1 MEFRKGKRGSRTVFV
16 NVTSFIDVLFVLLL
30 FFMVST
36 TFVNQPAMS
45 LDLPK
50 AVHSQG
56 TRQPGLIVYVDGEQ
70 VPGTWWYLQN
80 GVIHLND
87 EPVDDALLDSAL
99 RSRLVDSEDK
109 AVVLKADSR
118 VSHGTV
124 VHVLDIIKGAGVVK
138 LTIATQPEQ

>member
-1 MEFRKGKRGSRTVFV
+1 MELRKTKRNSRSVFV

-56 TRQPGLIVYVDGEQ
+56 TRQPGIIVYID
-70 VPGTWWYLQN
+70 QN
-80 GVIHLND
+80 GLIHLND
-87 EPVDDALLDSAL
+87 EPVDDSVLDQAL
-99 RSRLVDSEDK
+99 RARLAASEDK
-109 AVVLKADSR
+109 SVVLKADSR
-118 VSHGTV
+118 VTHGTV

-138 LTIATQPEQ
+138 LTIATQPTS

>member
-1 MEFRKGKRGSRTVFV
+1 MELRGKRRGSRTIFV

-36 TFVNQPAMS
+36 TFVNQPAMN

-56 TRQPGLIVYVDGEQ
+56 TRQPGIVVHVD
-70 VPGTWWYLQN
+70 QN

-87 EPVDDALLDSAL
+87 EPVDDVLLEQVL
-99 RSRLVDSEDK
+99 QTRLATSEDRS
-109 AVVLKADSR
+109 VVLKADSR

-124 VHVLDIIKGAGVVK
+124 VHILDIIKGAGVTK
-138 LTIATQPEQ
+138 LTIATQPQS

>member
-1 MEFRKGKRGSRTVFV
+1 MDFRNREKRGSRTIFV

-36 TFVNQPAMS
+36 TFVNQPAMN

-56 TRQPGLIVYVDGEQ
+56 TRQPGIVVHVD
-70 VPGTWWYLQN
+70 QN
-80 GVIHLND
+80 GAIHLND
-87 EPVDDALLDSAL
+87 EPVDDALLEQAL
-99 RSRLVDSEDK
+99 QSRLATSDDR

-124 VHVLDIIKGAGVVK
+124 VHILDIIKGAGVQK
-138 LTIATQPEQ
+138 LTIATQPQS

>member
-1 MEFRKGKRGSRTVFV
+1 MFV

-56 TRQPGLIVYVDGEQ
+56 TRQPGLIVYVD
-70 VPGTWWYLQN
+70 QN

>member
-1 MEFRKGKRGSRTVFV
+1 MEFRKTKRGSRTVFV

-50 AVHSQG
+50 VKNSQG
-56 TRQPGLIVYVDGEQ
+56 TNQPGIIVYVD
-70 VPGTWWYLQN
+70 QN

-138 LTIATQPEQ
+138 LTIATQPKQ

>member
-1 MEFRKGKRGSRTVFV
+1 MELRAKRKGSRTVFV

-36 TFVNQPAMS
+36 TFVTQPAMN

-56 TRQPGLIVYVDGEQ
+56 TRQPGIIVYVD
-70 VPGTWWYLQN
+70 QN
-80 GVIHLND
+80 GVVHLND
-87 EPVDDALLDSAL
+87 EPVDDALLEQSLQA
-99 RSRLVDSEDK
+99 RLANSEDK

-124 VHVLDIIKGAGVVK
+124 VHILDIIKGSGVVK
-138 LTIATQPEQ
+138 LTIATQPES

>member
-1 MEFRKGKRGSRTVFV
+1 M
-16 NVTSFIDVLFVLLL
+16 N
-30 FFMVST
+30 
-36 TFVNQPAMS
+36 

-56 TRQPGLIVYVDGEQ
+56 TRQPGIVVHVD
-70 VPGTWWYLQN
+70 QN

-87 EPVDDALLDSAL
+87 EPVDDALLEQAL
-99 RSRLVDSEDK
+99 QSRLATSEDR

-124 VHVLDIIKGAGVVK
+124 VHILDIIKGAGVQK
-138 LTIATQPEQ
+138 LTIATQPQS

>member
-1 MEFRKGKRGSRTVFV
+1 MELRKTKRNSRSVFV

-56 TRQPGLIVYVDGEQ
+56 TRQPGIIVYVD
-70 VPGTWWYLQN
+70 QN

-118 VSHGTV
+118 GSHG
-124 VHVLDIIKGAGVVK
+124 
-138 LTIATQPEQ
+138 

>member
-1 MEFRKGKRGSRTVFV
+1 MELRGKRRGSRTVFV

-36 TFVNQPAMS
+36 TFVTQPAMN

-56 TRQPGLIVYVDGEQ
+56 TRQPGIIVYVD
-70 VPGTWWYLQN
+70 QN

-87 EPVDDALLDSAL
+87 EPVDDALLEQSL
-99 RSRLVDSEDK
+99 QTRLADSEDK

-124 VHVLDIIKGAGVVK
+124 VHILDIIKGAGVAK
-138 LTIATQPEQ
+138 LTIATQPES

>member
-1 MEFRKGKRGSRTVFV
+1 MELRKSKRNSRSVFV

-56 TRQPGLIVYVDGEQ
+56 TRQPGIIVYVDQHGI
-70 VPGTWWYLQN
+70 
-80 GVIHLND
+80 IHLND

-99 RSRLVDSEDK
+99 RARLATSEDK

-138 LTIATQPEQ
+138 LTIATQPES

>member
-56 TRQPGLIVYVDGEQ
+56 TRQPGIIVYVD
-70 VPGTWWYLQN
+70 QN

>member
-1 MEFRKGKRGSRTVFV
+1 MELRRTRRKTRSVFV

-50 AVHSQG
+50 AVHSEG
-56 TRQPGLIVYVDGEQ
+56 TRQPPIIVYVDKD
-70 VPGTWWYLQN
+70 
-80 GVIHLND
+80 GVVHLND
-87 EPVDDALLDSAL
+87 EQVDDALLEQAL
-99 RSRLVDSEDK
+99 INRLATTEEK

-124 VHVLDIIKGAGVVK
+124 VHVLDIIKGAGVTK
-138 LTIATQPEQ
+138 LTIATQPES

>member
-1 MEFRKGKRGSRTVFV
+1 MELRGKRKGSRTVFV

-36 TFVNQPAMS
+36 TFVTQPAMN

-56 TRQPGLIVYVDGEQ
+56 TRQPGIIVYVD
-70 VPGTWWYLQN
+70 QN

-87 EPVDDALLDSAL
+87 EPVDDALLEQSL
-99 RSRLVDSEDK
+99 LTRLANSEDK

-124 VHVLDIIKGAGVVK
+124 VHILDIIKGSGVVK
-138 LTIATQPEQ
+138 LTIATQPES

>member
-1 MEFRKGKRGSRTVFV
+1 MEFRKTKRGSRTVFV

-36 TFVNQPAMS
+36 TFVNQPAMI

-50 AVHSQG
+50 AVHSPG
-56 TRQPGLIVYVDGEQ
+56 TRQPGLVVYVDQHGA
-70 VPGTWWYLQN
+70 
-80 GVIHLND
+80 IHLNY
-87 EPVDDALLDSAL
+87 EAVADALLDSAL

-138 LTIATQPEQ
+138 LTIATQPEP

>member
-1 MEFRKGKRGSRTVFV
+1 MDLRRGKRSSRSVFV

-36 TFVNQPAMS
+36 TFVNQPAMN

-50 AVHSQG
+50 AVHTQTS
-56 TRQPGLIVYVDGEQ
+56 RQAGIVVYVDQ
-70 VPGTWWYLQN
+70 RGT
-80 GVIHLND
+80 IHLND
-87 EPVDDALLDSAL
+87 EAIDEALLEQAL
-99 RSRLVDSEDK
+99 ISRLATVDDK

-124 VHVLDIIKGAGVVK
+124 VHILDIIKGAGVVK
-138 LTIATQPEQ
+138 LTIATQPES

>member
-1 MEFRKGKRGSRTVFV
+1 MEFRKTKRGSRTVFV

-56 TRQPGLIVYVDGEQ
+56 TRQPGLVVYVD
-70 VPGTWWYLQN
+70 QN

>member
-56 TRQPGLIVYVDGEQ
+56 TRQPGLIVYVD
-70 VPGTWWYLQN
+70 QN

-109 AVVLKADSR
+109 AVVLKAGSR

>member
-1 MEFRKGKRGSRTVFV
+1 MAA
-16 NVTSFIDVLFVLLL
+16 NVSTEDGDIGFQIAPMVDVVFVLLL

-56 TRQPGLIVYVDGEQ
+56 TSQAGIIVYVDKDA
-70 VPGTWWYLQN
+70 
-80 GVIHLND
+80 VIHVND
-87 EPVDDALLDSAL
+87 EPVDDAMLDSVL

>member
-1 MEFRKGKRGSRTVFV
+1 MEFRKSKRNSRSVFV

-56 TRQPGLIVYVDGEQ
+56 TRQPAIIVYVD
-70 VPGTWWYLQN
+70 QN
-80 GVIHLND
+80 GGVRLND
-87 EPVDDALLDSAL
+87 EPVNDALLDSAL
-99 RSRLVDSEDK
+99 RARLATSEDK

-138 LTIATQPEQ
+138 LTIATQPTS

>member
-1 MEFRKGKRGSRTVFV
+1 MELRKSKRNSRSVFV

-56 TRQPGLIVYVDGEQ
+56 TRQPAIIVYIDQNGLIHV
-70 VPGTWWYLQN
+70 
-80 GVIHLND
+80 ND
-87 EPVDDALLDSAL
+87 EPVDDALLDSVL
-99 RSRLVDSEDK
+99 RTRLATSEDK

-118 VSHGTV
+118 VSHGAV

-138 LTIATQPEQ
+138 LTIATQPAQ

>member
-56 TRQPGLIVYVDGEQ
+56 TRQPGLIVYVD
-70 VPGTWWYLQN
+70 QN

-87 EPVDDALLDSAL
+87 EPVDDALLDSAP

>member
-1 MEFRKGKRGSRTVFV
+1 MEFRKSKRSSRSVFV

-45 LDLPK
+45 LDLPR
-50 AVHSQG
+50 AMHSQG
-56 TRQPGLIVYVDGEQ
+56 TRQPAIIVYIDKNGLIQ
-70 VPGTWWYLQN
+70 
-80 GVIHLND
+80 LND
-87 EPVDDALLDSAL
+87 EPVDDALLDQVL
-99 RSRLVDSEDK
+99 RTRLATSEDK

-118 VSHGTV
+118 VSHGDV

>member
-1 MEFRKGKRGSRTVFV
+1 MELRKSKRNSRSVYV

-56 TRQPGLIVYVDGEQ
+56 TRQPPIIVYID
-70 VPGTWWYLQN
+70 QN
-80 GVIHLND
+80 GLIHLND
-87 EPVDDALLDSAL
+87 EPVDDSVLEQAL
-99 RSRLVDSEDK
+99 RARLAASEEK

-118 VSHGTV
+118 VTHGVV

-138 LTIATQPEQ
+138 LTIATQPES

>member
-1 MEFRKGKRGSRTVFV
+1 MELRKTKRGSRTVFV

-56 TRQPGLIVYVDGEQ
+56 TRQPGIIVYVD
-70 VPGTWWYLQN
+70 QN

>member
-1 MEFRKGKRGSRTVFV
+1 MELRGKRRGSKTVFV

-36 TFVNQPAMS
+36 TFVTQPAMN

-56 TRQPGLIVYVDGEQ
+56 TRQPGIIVYVD
-70 VPGTWWYLQN
+70 
-80 GVIHLND
+80 
-87 EPVDDALLDSAL
+87 DDALLDSVL
-99 RSRLVDSEDK
+99 RSRLARSEDK

-118 VSHGTV
+118 VSHGIV
-124 VHVLDIIKGAGVVK
+124 VHILDIIKGAGVVK
-138 LTIATQPEQ
+138 LTIATQPAS

>member
-1 MEFRKGKRGSRTVFV
+1 MEFRKSKRNSRSVFV

-50 AVHSQG
+50 AVHTQG
-56 TRQPGLIVYVDGEQ
+56 TRQPAIIVYVDQHGN
-70 VPGTWWYLQN
+70 V
-80 GVIHLND
+80 HLND
-87 EPVDDALLDSAL
+87 EPVDDALLDTAL
-99 RSRLVDSEDK
+99 RSRLATSEDK

-124 VHVLDIIKGAGVVK
+124 VHVLDIIKGAGVLK
-138 LTIATQPEQ
+138 LTIATQPTS

>member
-1 MEFRKGKRGSRTVFV
+1 MELRKTKRGSRTVFV

-36 TFVNQPAMS
+36 TFVNQPAMN

-56 TRQPGLIVYVDGEQ
+56 TRQPGIIVYVD
-70 VPGTWWYLQN
+70 QN
-80 GVIHLND
+80 GIIHVND
-87 EPVDDALLDSAL
+87 EPVDDALLDTVL
-99 RSRLVDSEDK
+99 KSRLVDSEDK
-109 AVVLKADSR
+109 SVVLKAESR

-124 VHVLDIIKGAGVVK
+124 VHVLDIIKGAGVLK